1 MTETYAN
8 CNIIFRLSMK
18 KGFFLLIILL
28 ILTSFAISKEISGI
42 DMPETLKSGNVS
54 LTLNGAGII
63 KKLIFKVYAI
73 GMFFETKSS
82 DANAIMYQ
90 DKPYIIRMHFLRT
103 IGRDKM
109 VESMN
114 TGFYKSTGGKPET
127 LKKEIDQLNTFF
139 SEKELKEDQILQFE
153 YIPGTGTKITLDG
166 KLKGNIPGFPF
177 KRALIGIWLGSDPRD
192 ESVKQKLL
200 GKE

>member
-1 MTETYAN
+1 
-8 CNIIFRLSMK
+8 MK
-18 KGFFLLIILL
+18 KVLLVAILLLI
-28 ILTSFAISKEISGI
+28 TSFFANSREIAGI
-42 DMPETLKSGNVS
+42 EMPEFIKSGNENLV
-54 LTLNGAGII
+54 LNGTGVI
-63 KKLIFKVYAI
+63 KKLIFKIYAI
-73 GMFFETKSS
+73 GIYIGAKSR

-103 IGRDKM
+103 IGKDKM

-114 TGFYKSTGGKPET
+114 TGFYKSTGHKPET
-127 LKKEIDQLNTFF
+127 LKKEIEHLNAMFT
-139 SEKELKEDQILQFE
+139 EKELKENQILQFE

-177 KRALIGIWLGSDPRD
+177 KRALIGIWLGSEPRD
-192 ESVKQKLL
+192 EGVKEKLL